1 MLCWHSFGYS
11 DLFQKP
17 RWDTVVIKEEWSN
30 RQSCSTEQTRKP
42 GLHHKDSHGSL
53 KEQQKGKM
61 ELFSTKRSATTDQKM
76 DLGIDLVP
84 FMKISSAWST
94 EWNSKF
100 KSQRVT
106 LEKLGDQMLLLNP
119 PGSSASAEDTTS
131 SSSICLRAAKE
142 AVTSHVRHS
151 VFLVALS
158 EQWPRE

>member
-17 RWDTVVIKEEWSN
+17 RWDTVVIKEEWRN
-30 RQSCSTEQTRKP
+30 RQSSMEQTRKP

-53 KEQQKGKM
+53 TRAAQGENGAF
-61 ELFSTKRSATTDQKM
+61 LNKRFCNNWPKM

-131 SSSICLRAAKE
+131 SSSICLHAARE

-158 EQWPRE
+158 EQWTRE